1 MRRFALSVVLSAV
14 ALAFASDVRAG
25 DRSDDPRVKTAIA
38 AGLQYLATLSPS
50 PNVQTLSART
60 EPVPTASAATYQGL
74 SVSTV
79 MLTWVDA
86 AKVIPCTG
94 CVQGAQTATLG
105 ISYPLTQVT
114 AGSTYNWIITYNADT
129 YSGPCAVSF
138 AIIQL
143 NPVRPLGGFVVP
155 AVCRP
160 GTVFAS
166 WSSGVIPDVSG
177 DAILLGQIVAKD
189 GSAVTDR
196 LVQGI
201 NIISP
206 GLK

>member
-14 ALAFASDVRAG
+14 ALAFASDVRGG
-25 DRSDDPRVKTAIA
+25 DRSDDPRVKTAVA

-50 PNVQTLSART
+50 QNVQTLSVQT
-60 EPVPTASAATYQGL
+60 EPAATASSATNQGL
-74 SVSTV
+74 SVSAV

-86 AKVIPCTG
+86 ARVIPCTG
-94 CVQGAQTATLG
+94 CIQGSQTATLG

-114 AGSTYNWIITYNADT
+114 AGSTYNWIITYNSDT
-129 YSGPCAVSF
+129 YSGPCAVTF
-138 AIIQL
+138 AIIQV

-155 AVCRP
+155 ASCRL
-160 GTVFAS
+160 GSVYAS

-201 NIISP
+201 NIVSP
-206 GLK
+206 ALK

>member
-1 MRRFALSVVLSAV
+1 MRRFGLPIVLSAV
-14 ALAFASDVRAG
+14 ALAFATDVRGG
-25 DRSDDPRVKTAIA
+25 DRSDDPRVKTAVA

-50 PNVQTLSART
+50 LNVQTRSAQT
-60 EPVPTASAATYQGL
+60 DPAPTASAASNQGL
-74 SVSTV
+74 SVSSV

-86 AKVIPCTG
+86 AKVIPCAG
-94 CVQGAQTATLG
+94 CIQGAQTATLG

-114 AGSTYNWIITYNADT
+114 AGSTYNWIITYNSDT

-138 AIIQL
+138 AIIQV
-143 NPVRPLGGFVVP
+143 NPVRPLGGFVIP
-155 AVCRP
+155 AACRP
-160 GTVFAS
+160 GSVFAS

-189 GSAVTDR
+189 GSTVTDR

-201 NIISP
+201 TIVSP
-206 GLK
+206 ALK